1 MIGSDSYIKVR
12 LKKKAE
18 RIKGFLQT
26 LTAVPDIAAKAYHA
40 ERLAFRVLKE
50 TARSRAQ
57 GFLRVFSPEI
67 TEEAAKI
74 VDEACEEAE
83 ASLLGWSAD
92 ERQQARQQASLHFD
106 DGGHDMQPR
115 SDDRFILYL
124 VAWLEAM
131 EEGGGRRRPHGRRA
145 GYPLAGW
152 GAQTG
157 KS

>member
-1 MIGSDSYIKVR
+1 MMMKPHEGLIIAGGECGPIDATLMIGSDSYVKVK
-12 LKKKAE
+12 LKKKAGKI
-18 RIKGFLQT
+18 RGFLQT
-26 LTAVPDIAAKAYHA
+26 LTAVPDVAAKAYHA

-92 ERQQARQQASLHFD
+92 EIRQARQQACLHFTTL
-106 DGGHDMQPR
+106 G
-115 SDDRFILYL
+115 
-124 VAWLEAM
+124 
-131 EEGGGRRRPHGRRA
+131 
-145 GYPLAGW
+145 
-152 GAQTG
+152 
-157 KS
+157 